1 MKLFGTSEVNNKG
14 NLAIGGCD
22 AMELARDFGTPLYVV
37 DEQLI
42 RDNCREFK
50 ENFVMEGIET
60 EVIYA
65 SKAFLNLAMCK
76 VIEEEGVSLDVVS
89 GGELYTAIKANF
101 PTDKIYMHGNNK
113 TREELALAINS
124 NIRRIVVDNL
134 QELTLIECLCNKL
147 NKTVDVLLRV
157 NPGIDAHTH
166 EYIQTSKN
174 DSKFGISIFNEDI
187 CEIIDAFKNSSN
199 VVLKGFHCH
208 IGSQIFE
215 ENSFYSA
222 ISVMVKFLEKVRNQC
237 GFITEELNLGGGFGV
252 YYSNGDNPL
261 NVETCLQNMLIII
274 KDETEKLNINTPKIM
289 IEPGRSVV
297 ANAGTTLY
305 TIGGTKKTFGGKHFI
320 FVDGGMSD
328 NPRTALYDAK
338 YEGAVANKLN
348 LENEENYTVA
358 GKCCE
363 SGDVIIKDISLPKVE
378 ADDILAVFSTG
389 AYNYSMASNYNRI
402 PKPAVVFV
410 KNGEARL
417 VVKRETYEDI
427 IRNDIGF

>member
-14 NLAIGGCD
+14 NLVIGGCD
-22 AMELARDFGTPLYVV
+22 AIELSRDFGTPLYVM

-50 ENFVMEGIET
+50 ESFVMEGIET

-101 PTDKIYMHGNNK
+101 PTAKIYMHGNNK
-113 TREELALAINS
+113 TKEELALAINS

-134 QELTLIECLCNKL
+134 QELTLIENLCNKL

-222 ISVMVKFLEKVRNQC
+222 ISVMVKFLEKVKNQC

-261 NVETCLQNMLIII
+261 NLETCLQNMLIII
-274 KDETEKLNINTPKIM
+274 KDETEKLNINTPKII
-289 IEPGRSVV
+289 IEPGRSIV

-402 PKPAVVFV
+402 PKPAVVFA

-427 IRNDIGF
+427 IRNDIGL

>member
-22 AMELARDFGTPLYVV
+22 AIELARDFGTPLYVM

-50 ENFVMEGIET
+50 ESFVMEGIET
-60 EVIYA
+60 EIIYA

-113 TREELALAINS
+113 TKEELALAINS

-134 QELTLIECLCNKL
+134 QELTLIENLCNKL

-222 ISVMVKFLEKVRNQC
+222 ISVMVKFLEKVKNQC

-261 NVETCLQNMLIII
+261 NLETCLQNMLIII
-274 KDETEKLNINTPKIM
+274 KDETEKLNINTPKII
-289 IEPGRSVV
+289 IEPGRSIV

-402 PKPAVVFV
+402 PKPAVVFA

-427 IRNDIGF
+427 IRNDIGL

>member
-22 AMELARDFGTPLYVV
+22 AIELARDFGTPLYVV

-42 RDNCREFK
+42 RDSCREFK
-50 ENFVMEGIET
+50 GNFVMEGIET

-124 NIRRIVVDNL
+124 NIRRIVVDNS
-134 QELTLIECLCNKL
+134 QELTLIENLCNKL

-199 VVLKGFHCH
+199 VNLKGFHCH

-222 ISVMVKFLEKVRNQC
+222 ISVMVKFLEKVKNQC

-261 NVETCLQNMLIII
+261 NLEACLQNMLIII

-289 IEPGRSVV
+289 IEPGRSIV

-338 YEGAVANKLN
+338 YEGVVANKIN

-417 VVKRETYEDI
+417 VVKSETYEDI

>member
-22 AMELARDFGTPLYVV
+22 AIELARDFGTPLYVV

-113 TREELALAINS
+113 TKEELALAINS

-134 QELTLIECLCNKL
+134 QELTLIENLCNKL

-222 ISVMVKFLEKVRNQC
+222 ISVMVKFLEKVKNQC

-252 YYSNGDNPL
+252 YYSNEDNPL
-261 NVETCLQNMLIII
+261 NLETCLQNMLIII

-289 IEPGRSVV
+289 IEPGRSIV

-305 TIGGTKKTFGGKHFI
+305 TIGGTKKTFGGKHFV

-338 YEGAVANKLN
+338 YEGALANKLN

-427 IRNDIGF
+427 IKNDIGL

>member
-22 AMELARDFGTPLYVV
+22 AIELARDFGTPLYVM

-50 ENFVMEGIET
+50 ERFVMEGIET
-60 EVIYA
+60 EIIYA

-113 TREELALAINS
+113 TKEELALAINS

-134 QELTLIECLCNKL
+134 QELTLIENLCNKL

-222 ISVMVKFLEKVRNQC
+222 ISVMVKFLDKVKNQC

-261 NVETCLQNMLIII
+261 NLETCLQNMLIII
-274 KDETEKLNINTPKIM
+274 KDETEKLNINTPKII
-289 IEPGRSVV
+289 IEPGRSIV

-402 PKPAVVFV
+402 PKPAVVFA

-427 IRNDIGF
+427 IRNDIGL

>member
-22 AMELARDFGTPLYVV
+22 AIELARDFGTPLYVV

-89 GGELYTAIKANF
+89 GGELYTALKANF

-113 TREELALAINS
+113 TKEELALAINS

-134 QELTLIECLCNKL
+134 QELTLIENLCNKL

-187 CEIIDAFKNSSN
+187 CEIIDAFKNSSS
-199 VVLKGFHCH
+199 VALKGFHCH

-222 ISVMVKFLEKVRNQC
+222 ISVMVKFLEKVKNQC
-237 GFITEELNLGGGFGV
+237 GFTTEELNLGGGFGV
-252 YYSNGDNPL
+252 YYSSEDNPL
-261 NVETCLQNMLIII
+261 NLETCLQNMLIII
-274 KDETEKLNINTPKIM
+274 KDETEKLNINTPKII
-289 IEPGRSVV
+289 IEPGRSIV

-348 LENEENYTVA
+348 LQNEENYTVA

-402 PKPAVVFV
+402 PKPAVVFA

>member
-22 AMELARDFGTPLYVV
+22 AIELARDFGTPLYVV

-113 TREELALAINS
+113 TKEELALAINS

-134 QELTLIECLCNKL
+134 QELTLIENLCNKL

-222 ISVMVKFLEKVRNQC
+222 ISVMVKFLEKVKNQC

-252 YYSNGDNPL
+252 YYSNEDNPL
-261 NVETCLQNMLIII
+261 NLETCLQNMLIII
-274 KDETEKLNINTPKIM
+274 KDETEKLNINTPKII
-289 IEPGRSVV
+289 IEPGRSIV

-305 TIGGTKKTFGGKHFI
+305 TIGGTKKTFGGKHFV

-338 YEGAVANKLN
+338 YEGALANKLN

-427 IRNDIGF
+427 IKNDIGL